1 MKISKSIKASK
12 AIKFEVKD
20 GKKTVGRVFLYI
32 IKNDLHKKSYGYIED
47 LFVDEALR
55 GQGFGKKLLQMVIAE
70 AKKRKLYKLVGTSR
84 TFRTEVH
91 GFYEKFGFKRY
102 GYEFRIDLPNT
113 NKY

>member
-12 AIKFEVKD
+12 VIKFEVRD
-20 GKKTVGRVFLYI
+20 GKKSVGRVFLYV
-32 IKNDLHKKSYGYIED
+32 IKNDLHTEAYGYIED

-55 GQGFGKKLLQMVIAE
+55 GQGYGKKLLQMVILE

-91 GFYEKFGFKRY
+91 AFYQKFGFKKY
-102 GYEFRIDLPNT
+102 GFEFRKELND
-113 NKY
+113 